1 MQNENNRKYIYPLV
15 TKDTSVVKG
24 SRSLDNIIGQ
34 TESRKK
40 LSFFVNSHSE
50 LTPFPTVLFSG
61 SQGLGKSFMSQ
72 KVADSLDRELIE
84 VNCATIMTSKDFIES
99 ILVKKIAGGGDR
111 AKTILMD
118 EAHVLSTDI
127 TTDLLT
133 LLNPNKSNKNYLA
146 HGGWEIEYDFAKIN
160 MIFATTDTHKMFKPL
175 VNRCEEIY
183 FYLYSNEELFNILCH
198 YLPNINIT
206 CNKEDI
212 AFACRGRARDAYLL
226 SQNIQRY
233 CTMYKLNVFGNKG
246 WEDIKGIFSIHQMGL
261 KTEEV
266 SLLKVIEAAGQI
278 SSTNLAVKLGVNV
291 SNIESEIEVR
301 PRELG
306 LIENGTRGRI
316 LTEEGKKYMGI
327 VK

>member
-1 MQNENNRKYIYPLV
+1 MKNENDKKYVFPLV
-15 TKDTSVVKG
+15 TEDTSIVKG
-24 SRSLDNIIGQ
+24 SALFGNVIGQ
-34 TESRKK
+34 SESRKK
-40 LSFFVNSHSE
+40 LSFFVDSHSKS
-50 LTPFPTVLFSG
+50 TPFPTMLFGG

-72 KVADSLDRELIE
+72 KVADSLGRELIE
-84 VNCATIMTSKDFIES
+84 VNCATIMSSKDFVEG
-99 ILVKKIAGGGDR
+99 ILIKKVAGGLP
-111 AKTILMD
+111 KTILMD

-133 LLNPNKSNKNYLA
+133 LLNPNKSNKNYLSYNN
-146 HGGWEIEYDFAKIN
+146 WNIEYDFARIN

-198 YLPNINIT
+198 YLPDIKVI
-206 CNKEDI
+206 CDKEDI
-212 AFACRGRARDAYLL
+212 AFACRARARDAYLL
-226 SQNIQRY
+226 SQKIQRY
-233 CTMYKLNVFGNKG
+233 CTMYKLNTFGNKG
-246 WEDIKGIFSIHQMGL
+246 WKDIKDVFSIHHLGL

-266 SLLKVIEAAGQI
+266 SLLKVIGIAGQI
-278 SSTNLAVKLGVNV
+278 SSSNLAVKLGVNV

-306 LIENGTRGRI
+306 LIENGTRGRR
-316 LTEEGKKYMGI
+316 LTDEGKKYMEM